1 MGRRRK
7 HDDRTA
13 AALLDAAEE
22 LIERGGVEGLSVR
35 AVADRVGT
43 TTRAVYT
50 VYGSRAGL
58 LAALGERAF
67 DTLGAGIAALPATD
81 DPGADLVDSAVS
93 VFRRFALEHPSLF
106 RIGVQQ
112 VATPSEV
119 IQRFRPSAQTAFA
132 ELERRIARLGV
143 RCVGD
148 AALAFHAMCE
158 GMAAVELR
166 CMIDPENA
174 EHLWRDALA
183 ALVAG
188 LARQD
193 NHLPSARPG
202 PRQGRARMGAVSQGL
217 SHLQ

>member
-1 MGRRRK
+1 M
-7 HDDRTA
+7 A

-22 LIERGGVEGLSVR
+22 LIQRGGVEGLSVR

-67 DTLGAGIAALPATD
+67 EILGAGITAVPATD
-81 DPGADLVDSAVS
+81 DPGADLVEAAVS

-119 IQRFRPSAQTAFA
+119 TQRFRPSAQTAFA
-132 ELERRIARLGV
+132 ELEERIARLGV
-143 RCVGD
+143 RSVGD

-174 EHLWRDALA
+174 ELLWRGALA

-193 NHLPSARPG
+193 NHPPSARPS
-202 PRQGRARMGAVSQGL
+202 PRQGRARTGAVSQG
-217 SHLQ
+217 SAISSTAG